1 MGTAPAL
8 VQEEGADSGHG
19 DEDEKAVDDD
29 RDGDASSVQQV
40 LTDDGR
46 GYLGQDGRVTGPVP
60 EEGDAAD
67 STSEYEKEKA
77 KEVQKKDDEIAEGF
91 PPHSYFGRF
100 LLLGKRR
107 S

>member
-1 MGTAPAL
+1 MVEAIL
-8 VQEEGADSGHG
+8 
-19 DEDEKAVDDD
+19 D
-29 RDGDASSVQQV
+29 RMVGSTV
-40 LTDDGR
+40 L
-46 GYLGQDGRVTGPVP
+46 P